1 MQATGLKKL
10 CSCSEICHCS
20 ALPQLQSV
28 SHAVGRKRWPIED
41 LSPLQFSQLE
51 KFSESISS
59 VKAYL
64 IQIKPNPNNHALV
77 LFVFSYPVACQNL
90 LLIFVLLISRKSQEK
105 VKFYRS
111 IIYLF
116 IYLPIYLF

>member
-28 SHAVGRKRWPIED
+28 SHAVGRKRWPMED

-51 KFSESISS
+51 KFSESISN
-59 VKAYL
+59 VKAFL
-64 IQIKPNPNNHALV
+64 IQIKPNPNNYALV
-77 LFVFSYPVACQNL
+77 LFVFFLPSCMPESSTDFCVAHFQ
-90 LLIFVLLISRKSQEK
+90 KE
-105 VKFYRS
+105 
-111 IIYLF
+111 
-116 IYLPIYLF
+116 PGEG